1 MGWGGREVGLCT
13 ERKSI
18 EGENFYGVLKCVMNG
33 RFLRRSMCR
42 AKTYFSTAGNV
53 RIGLVAQIMSSM
65 TILLRIQKLW
75 HSYRSVLLG
84 WKSSRFIF

>member
-33 RFLRRSMCR
+33 RFLRRSICVEPKHTLAPR
-42 AKTYFSTAGNV
+42 GT
-53 RIGLVAQIMSSM
+53 
-65 TILLRIQKLW
+65 
-75 HSYRSVLLG
+75 
-84 WKSSRFIF
+84 